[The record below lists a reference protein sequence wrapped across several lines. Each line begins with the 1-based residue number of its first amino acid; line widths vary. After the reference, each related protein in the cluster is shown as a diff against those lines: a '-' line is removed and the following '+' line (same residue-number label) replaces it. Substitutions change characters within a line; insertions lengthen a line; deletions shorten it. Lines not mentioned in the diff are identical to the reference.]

1 MNRQH
6 RESFLMAATRMGLND
21 YQAKR
26 ITRLAATYD
35 RLAEAECNG
44 DWPCDNG
51 VREVIFCGRCGS
63 GYVKSYTYLSPRDA
77 LTDNRGEVI
86 AETNGRI
93 CKSCRT
99 KDNISALC
107 EEYGIAVEFQGDPRG
122 WTVKL
127 SKLESVAC

>member
-6 RESFLMAATRMGLND
+6 REAFLMAATRMGLND

-26 ITRLAATYD
+26 ITRLAATHD

-51 VREVIFCGRCGS
+51 ERKVVACSRCEA
-63 GYVKSYTYLSPRDA
+63 GYVRSAMYRGRTTLTGYL
-77 LTDNRGEVI
+77 
-86 AETNGRI
+86 I

-99 KDNISALC
+99 EDLITDACREN
-107 EEYGIAVEFQGDPRG
+107 GIGVEFQGDPRG

-127 SKLESVAC
+127 MPLSVSAAS